1 MPSIAENLGLGTA
14 FDLAPKRSA
23 FCLSG
28 SRRVVRVVHL
38 TSVHAAMDIR
48 IFYKECR
55 SLARAGM
62 QVTLLTPN
70 GQDEVA
76 EDVQIKTVPRARGRL
91 SRVTR
96 TVWSMYRE
104 AVRQDADL
112 YHFHDPE
119 LIPVGLLLRARG
131 KRVIYD
137 VHEDVPKDIL
147 SKHYLPEW
155 SRRMVSWAAR
165 EIENAT
171 CKRFSALV
179 VVTPAIKKRFQ
190 SLHNRTVMIRNFP
203 IPEEIAV
210 GAEAPWDS
218 REMAVA
224 YVGGITGLRGI
235 REMVQAMALLPE
247 SLPATLKIAG
257 SSFYEDNLDDLPELN
272 GWNRTHHLGYLD
284 RSGIANLFGTVRA
297 GLVLFHPAP
306 NHMEAMPM
314 KLFEYMA
321 AGIPII
327 ASDFPAWRELVGGV
341 GCGILVDPLR
351 PQAIAEAITYVL
363 RHPAEAEE
371 MGCRGQMA
379 VRETYNWDSQ
389 AQELI
394 RLYCELLE
402 LSCAE

>member
-1 MPSIAENLGLGTA
+1 
-14 FDLAPKRSA
+14 
-23 FCLSG
+23 
-28 SRRVVRVVHL
+28 
-38 TSVHAAMDIR
+38 MDIR

-70 GQDEVA
+70 GQDEVK
-76 EDVQIKTVPRARGRL
+76 EDVRIKAVPKVRGRL
-91 SRVTR
+91 SRMTR
-96 TVWSMYRE
+96 TVWNMYRE

-131 KRVIYD
+131 KKVIYD

-155 SRRMVSWAAR
+155 SRGTVSWAAR
-165 EIENAT
+165 AIEDAT
-171 CKRFSALV
+171 CRRFSALV
-179 VVTPAIKKRFQ
+179 VVTPAIKERFQ
-190 SLHNRTVMIRNFP
+190 SLHKRTVMIRNFP

-210 GAEAPWDS
+210 GPGIPWES

-235 REMVQAMALLPE
+235 REMVQAMALLPD
-247 SLPATLKIAG
+247 SLPATLKLAG
-257 SSFYEDNLDDLPELN
+257 SSLYEDNLDDLPRMS
-272 GWNRTHHLGYLD
+272 GWNRTRHLGYLD
-284 RSGIANLFGTVRA
+284 RAGIASLFNTVRA

-306 NHMEAMPM
+306 NHLEAMPM

-327 ASDFPAWRELVGGV
+327 ASHFPAWRELVGGA
-341 GCGILVDPLR
+341 GCGLLVDPLQ
-351 PQAIAEAITYVL
+351 PQAIAEAIEYVL
-363 RHPAEAEE
+363 THPAEAEE
-371 MGCRGQMA
+371 MGRRGQAA
-379 VRETYNWDSQ
+379 VREAYNWDSQ
-389 AQELI
+389 AQKLI
-394 RLYCELLE
+394 HLYCELLE
-402 LSCAE
+402 LQCAE

>member
-1 MPSIAENLGLGTA
+1 M
-14 FDLAPKRSA
+14 
-23 FCLSG
+23 
-28 SRRVVRVVHL
+28 
-38 TSVHAAMDIR
+38 
-48 IFYKECR
+48 
-55 SLARAGM
+55 
-62 QVTLLTPN
+62 
-70 GQDEVA
+70 
-76 EDVQIKTVPRARGRL
+76 
-91 SRVTR
+91 TR

-104 AVRQDADL
+104 AIRQDADL

-119 LIPVGLLLRARG
+119 LILAGLLLRARG

-155 SRRMVSWAAR
+155 SRQAVSWAAR
-165 EIENAT
+165 AIENAA

-179 VVTPAIKKRFQ
+179 VVTPAIKRRFQ
-190 SLHNRTVMIRNFP
+190 SLHKRTVMIRNFP
-203 IPEEIAV
+203 IPDEIAV
-210 GAEAPWDS
+210 GPEVPWES

-235 REMVQAMALLPE
+235 REMVQAMGLLPE
-247 SLPATLKIAG
+247 SLPALLKIAG
-257 SSFYEDNLDDLPELN
+257 SSLYEDNLDDLPKLN

-284 RSGIANLFGTVRA
+284 RTEIAKLFRSVRA

-327 ASDFPAWRELVGGV
+327 ASDFPAWRELIGGA
-341 GCGILVDPLR
+341 GCGLLVDPLR
-351 PQAIAEAITYVL
+351 PQAIAAAIEYVL
-363 RHPAEAEE
+363 THPAEAAE
-371 MGCRGQMA
+371 MGRRGQAA
-379 VRETYNWDSQ
+379 VQEAYNWDSQ
-389 AQELI
+389 AQKLI

-402 LSCAE
+402 LPCAE